1 MNNENSRAQYLL
13 GSIITLGF
21 FGTIAVTLFV
31 PTPTAMRDILLVLI
45 GSLVGVF
52 KDVIGFYFGSSAG
65 SVTANATIRE
75 MVAAPPALMT
85 PGVASLPASLPA
97 ALEATLPSALDATL
111 PAALDAVLADPT
123 PPPISKMRAQFPPP
137 SAS

>member
-1 MNNENSRAQYLL
+1 MNNDNSRAQYLL

-75 MVAAPPALMT
+75 MVAQPPSLLTGAAPVTIA
-85 PGVASLPASLPA
+85 ALPA
-97 ALEATLPSALDATL
+97 ALEATLPTALDATL
-111 PAALDAVLADPT
+111 PAALDAALADPVPVQPQT
-123 PPPISKMRAQFPPP
+123 AKVRAQFPP
-137 SAS
+137 AV